1 MKFIPVFAVA
11 DSRLHA
17 DVMLI
22 RLRRADIP
30 CHDISAFFPRR
41 SMPNAVACWLRLN
54 PKLALKIGHELFAA
68 AGKLPTLLKPL
79 AKGFT
84 AMAEVFSA
92 AGLDSVSAHRLE
104 EKLDQGH
111 TLLCVWARD
120 EAEASIA
127 WHVFKH
133 ARAETIVVSDEA
145 FSASLA
151 TAKNPLAT
159 DPIWAAAA

>member
-30 CHDISAFFPRR
+30 CNDISAFFPRR
-41 SMPNAVACWLRLN
+41 SIPNAVACWLRLN
-54 PKLALKIGHELFAA
+54 QNLSLKIGHEVFAT
-68 AGKLPTLLKPL
+68 AGRPPSLTKSS
-79 AKGFT
+79 AKKFT
-84 AMAEVFSA
+84 AIAEVFSA
-92 AGLDSVSAHRLE
+92 AGIDSMSAHRLE

-127 WHVFKH
+127 WQVFKT
-133 ARAETIVVSDEA
+133 AGAETIVVSDDA
-145 FSASLA
+145 LPALLA
-151 TAKNPLAT
+151 AVKNTPAT
-159 DPIWAAAA
+159 GPVWAVAA